1 LTKTNKTLLM
11 AGFFNGTHV
20 NGGYFWEI
28 KHDPEFEGYKPLTVE
43 QFAEARMEEF
53 YNALRA
59 LVVPEE
65 MISHRIRVVSWR
77 PGGITPA
84 SCADKAPSRTLQS
97 LWRRSVNL
105 VVKSSAPNAI
115 VHSGKR
121 GSLKRFLL

>member
-1 LTKTNKTLLM
+1 MTKTNKTLLM

-28 KHDPEFEGYKPLTVE
+28 KHDPEFEGINRLTVD

-77 PGGITPA
+77 PG
-84 SCADKAPSRTLQS
+84 
-97 LWRRSVNL
+97 VN
-105 VVKSSAPNAI
+105 
-115 VHSGKR
+115 GY
-121 GSLKRFLL
+121 